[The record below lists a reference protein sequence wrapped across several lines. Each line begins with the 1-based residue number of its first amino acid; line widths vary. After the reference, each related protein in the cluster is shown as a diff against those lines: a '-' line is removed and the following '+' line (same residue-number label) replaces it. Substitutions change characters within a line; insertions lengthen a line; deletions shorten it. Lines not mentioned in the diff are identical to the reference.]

1 LLFAAGFAYLA
12 RVTRTFSNKKRADD
26 MARDKKRL
34 VALVSVAASATMTV
48 LKLVVALAT
57 GSLGILSEAIHSL
70 LDLVSSTM
78 TFFAVRLSDQ
88 PPDKKH
94 PYGHGKVEALS
105 ALFATML
112 LVITSLWIAWEA
124 VHRLVWGG
132 GDVEATWYAVALIV
146 GVIVVDV
153 NRSRA
158 LLRVARETN
167 SQALE
172 ADALHYT
179 SDILSS
185 AAVLLGICL
194 TWVGWAGADSIAA
207 LIVAVV
213 VLWAAKHLGFAA
225 IEVLIDTAPEGV
237 DAEVEKIAIAVD
249 GVSAVDRVR
258 SRKAGAVVFIEI
270 ALRVN
275 RALTWERERDIR
287 SDVAARVREAVTG
300 ADVVVHSVPVVLDGE
315 SVRETVRAVAGAR
328 GLEVHDVNFHTA
340 TDRSVLTLDV
350 EIDENVSIKDA
361 HAIVTELEDAL
372 SRELGSDLEIV
383 THMDPRRAR
392 PSVGSALT
400 VEETARIEAEIRR
413 IGDETPKARGLHHFR
428 VGRTSAG
435 YQVSFHCLF
444 ADDMPLREAHIVA
457 TELEQRV
464 CREVAGVD
472 RVVVHTEPE
481 EGAAP
486 V

>member
-1 LLFAAGFAYLA
+1 
-12 RVTRTFSNKKRADD
+12 
-26 MARDKKRL
+26 MALDKKRL

-78 TFFAVRLSDQ
+78 TFFAVRVSDQ

-105 ALFATML
+105 ALFATTL

-124 VHRLVWGG
+124 IHRLVWGG
-132 GDVEATWYAVALIV
+132 GDVEATWYAVALLV

-158 LLRVARETN
+158 LMRVARETN

-185 AAVLLGICL
+185 AAVLLGVAL
-194 TWVGWAGADSIAA
+194 TWVGWPGADSIAA
-207 LIVAVV
+207 LVVAAV

-225 IEVLIDTAPEGV
+225 VEVLIDTAPEGV
-237 DAEVEKIAIAVD
+237 DAEVEKVALDID
-249 GVSAVDRVR
+249 GVSSVERVR
-258 SRKAGAVVFIEI
+258 SRKAGAVVFVEI

-275 RALTWERERDIR
+275 RALTQERVRDIR
-287 SDVAARVREAVTG
+287 ALVAARVREAVTG
-300 ADVVVHSVPVVLDGE
+300 ADVVVHTEPVARDGE
-315 SVRETVRAVAGAR
+315 SVRDTARAVAGAR
-328 GLEVHDVNFHTA
+328 GLEVHDVNLHTA
-340 TDRSVLTLDV
+340 TDRAVLTLDV
-350 EIDENVSIKDA
+350 EIDEEVTIKEA
-361 HAIVTELEDAL
+361 HAIVTELEEAL
-372 SRELGSDLEIV
+372 RRELGSDLEIV

-392 PSVGSALT
+392 PAVGSALT
-400 VEETARIEAEIRR
+400 EEETARIKAEIRR
-413 IGDETPKARGLHHFR
+413 IGKETPKARGLHHFR
-428 VGRTSAG
+428 VGRTAAG
-435 YQVSFHCLF
+435 LQVSFHCLF
-444 ADDMPLREAHIVA
+444 SDDEPLREAHAVA
-457 TELEQRV
+457 TELERRV
-464 CREVAGVD
+464 LSEIAGVD

-481 EGAAP
+481 EGRVPA
-486 V
+486 